1 MGKNLYIKVNE
12 KDNVAIAV
20 DKISAGV
27 EIMNG
32 IFTTEEIPQGHKIAL
47 CDIAKDSP
55 IIRYGVELGYAI
67 NDIKKGAWINEHML
81 KLPTPPALD
90 EMKFGVNI
98 VTSLPKAP
106 VRTLS

>member
-27 EIMNG
+27 EIMKG

-55 IIRYGVELGYAI
+55 IIRYGVMTGYMP
-67 NDIKKGAWINEHML
+67 DS
-81 KLPTPPALD
+81 
-90 EMKFGVNI
+90 MKRI
-98 VTSLPKAP
+98 
-106 VRTLS
+106 R